1 MVMLCL
7 NCFCD
12 FMYYLKKNFSVL
24 CIFFGTPCITYCC
37 ITHRIIYI
45 ILTEDK
51 VGVAADLLAVLLGTE
66 ELLTLLGLGSEEF
79 TNI

>member
-1 MVMLCL
+1 
-7 NCFCD
+7 
-12 FMYYLKKNFSVL
+12 MYYLKKFFFSFMH
-24 CIFFGTPCITYCC
+24 FFGTPCITYCC

-79 TNI
+79 TKI